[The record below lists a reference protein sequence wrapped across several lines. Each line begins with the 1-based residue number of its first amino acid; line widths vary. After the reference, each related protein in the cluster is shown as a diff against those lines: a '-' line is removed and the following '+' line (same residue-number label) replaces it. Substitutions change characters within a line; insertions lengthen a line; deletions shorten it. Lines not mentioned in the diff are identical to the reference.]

1 MFVLE
6 KELWKLIEESVERAN
21 NKVDV
26 QGGRASRKGREIR
39 LMLNLGDGVN
49 FTDWRRAV
57 EQDALSHVSLPM
69 AAFQVETRR
78 WSNTT

>member
-6 KELWKLIEESVERAN
+6 KELWKLIEESVVAN

-39 LMLNLGDGVN
+39 LMLSLGDGVN
-49 FTDWRRAV
+49 LTDWRRAV
-57 EQDALSHVSLPM
+57 EQDALSHVSHPM

-78 WSNTT
+78 LINTT